1 MESQANLR
9 NRTFAKLRQEV
20 VLRDDG
26 RYVIYY
32 RLPQSRPADASRAA
46 GEHQRQPP
54 DQQPWSPDREPD
66 V

>member
-1 MESQANLR
+1 MESGAEVR
-9 NRTFAKLRQEV
+9 NRTFASLREEV

-26 RYVIYY
+26 RYLVYY
-32 RLPQSRPADASRAA
+32 SLPPSGPADASPAA
-46 GEHQRQPP
+46 ADHPRPP